1 MYRYSSYLS
10 PFDFSDT
17 CECPFLSPRTL
28 SPRDYTINEIMDGFS
43 RPKKVHHGNRIGI
56 VTRMSLFGLRGDL
69 IEISFDLICTS
80 YVTNWG
86 LSGRSLTAGESQ
98 IIISWR
104 ASIHQS
110 RHESAEHPRTT
121 LSIADCRQGCHRATL
136 ILALSSAGMKEGSR
150 QRKKDLAFLQ
160 CFWEQL
166 WSSVQYRD
174 FPSLPRSAFAI

>member
-1 MYRYSSYLS
+1 
-10 PFDFSDT
+10 
-17 CECPFLSPRTL
+17 
-28 SPRDYTINEIMDGFS
+28 MDGFS

-136 ILALSSAGMKEGSR
+136 ILALSSAGMKATGKGRRTWLFCSVSGSSYGPR
-150 QRKKDLAFLQ
+150 YNIEISQAYLGAHSLSNIPRH
-160 CFWEQL
+160 
-166 WSSVQYRD
+166 SSWRRHNIRGIAPLGLTV
-174 FPSLPRSAFAI
+174 PNVS